1 MTEEE
6 ALGIAENEAPA
17 TAPEAEEAETAK
29 PAEGELTR
37 DDMIAM
43 CVRYELASKPY
54 MSEAEAKQVAL
65 QRAESEEG
73 YLDEVLAWHEAGEP
87 ALDEDAPA
95 PKKAEGGK
103 ATADEDEALG
113 IKE

>member
-17 TAPEAEEAETAK
+17 AAEAA
-29 PAEGELTR
+29 PAEPAQAEGQLTR

-87 ALDEDAPA
+87 ELEDEAPA
-95 PKKAEGGK
+95 KGKPEGGK
-103 ATADEDEALG
+103 EPADEDEALG

>member
-17 TAPEAEEAETAK
+17 AAQAA
-29 PAEGELTR
+29 PAEPAQAEGQLTR

-103 ATADEDEALG
+103 EPADEDEALG